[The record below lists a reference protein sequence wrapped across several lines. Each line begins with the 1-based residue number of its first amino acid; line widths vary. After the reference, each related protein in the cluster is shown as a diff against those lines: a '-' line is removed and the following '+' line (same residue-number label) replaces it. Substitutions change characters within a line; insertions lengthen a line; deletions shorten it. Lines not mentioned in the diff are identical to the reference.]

1 MNAVPEAWDV
11 VVVGAGPAGS
21 TLAARLAA
29 RGWSVLLLDQARFP
43 RKKICGEYFGPGC
56 LPLLEEV
63 GAAAEVC
70 RRAQRIL
77 GIRAVSPG
85 GVEFSAGYR
94 NTEPAFSLP
103 REELDSILLERARS
117 EPAVTVREGLRVEAL
132 VVEDGV
138 ACGAVARQAGQ
149 GPVVARARVVAG
161 ADGRNSILARR
172 LGLFRWN
179 ARHRRFSVGLHW
191 EEVRPASAFG
201 EIYAGRGL
209 YGILNQQGQG
219 RANLS
224 IVCGE
229 DRVGIWKGNLEGGL
243 KALMNELPRL
253 RDRLEG
259 ARPAE
264 RVHALGPLAH
274 EAVRPGA
281 PGVLLVGDA
290 AKFYDPFTGEG
301 VYMALLDARLAA
313 ETIDAALRQ
322 GGLTQEL
329 LRRHARRRNRQLGL
343 RYFVQSLIQRILA
356 CPRAADVAARVLAGQ
371 EEVAERLLEFL
382 GGARRR
388 PWSGAGAA

>member
-1 MNAVPEAWDV
+1 MPEAWDI

-43 RKKICGEYFGPGC
+43 RRKICGEYFGPGC
-56 LPLLEEV
+56 LPLLEEI
-63 GAAAEVC
+63 GAAAEVL
-70 RRAQRIL
+70 RRAHRSL

-85 GVEFSAGYR
+85 GVEFSAAYR
-94 NTEPAFSLP
+94 QAEPAFSLP
-103 REELDSILLERARS
+103 REELDSILLERARRQ
-117 EPAVTVREGLRVEAL
+117 PPVTVREGLRVEAP

-138 ACGAVARQAGQ
+138 ACGVVARQG
-149 GPVVARARVVAG
+149 GGKPVVLRARVVVG
-161 ADGRNSILARR
+161 ADGRNSVLARR

-179 ARHRRFSVGLHW
+179 GGHRRFSVGLHW
-191 EEVRPASAFG
+191 EDVNPASAYG

-209 YGILNQQGQG
+209 YGILNQQGHG

-224 IVCGE
+224 IVCGQE
-229 DRVGIWKGNLEGGL
+229 RVGIWKGNLENGL

-313 ETIDAALRQ
+313 RTIEAALRQ

-329 LRRHARRRNRQLGL
+329 LRRHARRRNQQLGL
-343 RYFVQSLIQRILA
+343 RYAVQSLIQRILA
-356 CPRAADVAARVLAGQ
+356 CPRSADVVARLLAGQ
-371 EEVAERLLEFL
+371 EGLAERLLEFL
-382 GGARRR
+382 GGARHR
-388 PWSGAGAA
+388 PWNKAGAA

>member
-1 MNAVPEAWDV
+1 MRVVPEAWDV
-11 VVVGAGPAGS
+11 VVAGAGPAGS

-29 RGWSVLLLDQARFP
+29 KGWSVLLLDQARFP

-56 LPLLEEV
+56 LPLLEEI
-63 GAAAEVC
+63 GAAAEVL
-70 RRAQRIL
+70 RRAHRIL

-94 NTEPAFSLP
+94 GTEPAFSLP
-103 REELDSILLERARS
+103 REVLDSILLERARRQ
-117 EPAVTVREGLRVEAL
+117 PAVTVREGLRAESL

-138 ACGAVARQAGQ
+138 ACGVVARRAGEQ
-149 GPVVARARVVAG
+149 PVALRARVVVG
-161 ADGRNSILARR
+161 ADGRNSVLARR
-172 LGLFRWN
+172 LGLFRWH

-191 EEVRPASAFG
+191 EDVRPASAYG

-224 IVCGE
+224 IVCGQE
-229 DRVGIWKGNLEGGL
+229 QVGMWKGNLENGL
-243 KALMNELPRL
+243 RTLLNELPRL

-274 EAVRPGA
+274 EAARPGA

-322 GGLTQEL
+322 GGLTQGL
-329 LRRHARRRNRQLGL
+329 LRRHARQRRRQLGL
-343 RYFVQSLIQRILA
+343 RYAVQSLIQRILA
-356 CPRAADVAARVLAGQ
+356 CPRAADMAARVLASQ
-371 EEVAERLLEFL
+371 EGVAERLLEFL

-388 PWSGAGAA
+388 PWSRAGAA